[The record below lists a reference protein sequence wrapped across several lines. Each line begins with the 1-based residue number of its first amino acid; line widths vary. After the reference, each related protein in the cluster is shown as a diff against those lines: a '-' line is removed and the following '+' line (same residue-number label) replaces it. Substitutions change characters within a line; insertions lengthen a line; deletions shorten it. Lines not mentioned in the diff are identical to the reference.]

1 MIDSGIDIAHPDLVG
16 RVARGYLARVGG
28 SDITDLDGHGTFVAG
43 LISAIDGNGLGIK
56 GVAGNTPLYGI
67 RAPTLLVSE
76 IADAIVWAV
85 DNGARVINLSLGG
98 DERSAVVTS
107 AIDYALDRNVLVVAA
122 AGNSGDADNSAV
134 YPAADIGG
142 VQGGFS
148 RGLSVAAVRP
158 DLQHAAFSTSN
169 DFVSVAAPG
178 AAMGDCRFGV
188 FSTIPA
194 SSGVTSWDEPFS
206 CAVVYGLAH
215 VDAGRWAYAA
225 GTSFSAPIVSGIAAL
240 ALAVNPGLRND
251 QLATVLK
258 RSASGSPDAGW
269 NQRTGWGVVNAA
281 RAVGL
286 AQRFDML
293 PPSVELKVKQRV
305 RALRVSLNTSDQVA
319 AGGDLAPA
327 AVTRMLEISSD
338 GVNYEELKIPAGTS
352 PVAQT
357 VRVPS
362 KSTRW
367 LRATACDGNLN
378 CQVATTRPLKPL
390 LAKPLMRLKVKKRA
404 GKRIVLQLTWAKAA
418 GLVGKGKVIFE
429 WRKKRLWR
437 QAAKK
442 KVRFGQK
449 TRIVVRANNAGKY
462 RFRAKLKAGRDWRAR
477 SSNIATKAVP
487 ARAFR

>member
-1 MIDSGIDIAHPDLVG
+1 M
-16 RVARGYLARVGG
+16 GG

-225 GTSFSAPIVSGIAAL
+225 GTSFSASIVSGIAAL

-293 PPSVELKVKQRV
+293 PTQRRVEGQAARPSLARQPEHERSGCGRRRPGAGRRDSDAGDLERRRQLRGAEDPSRHLSGRPDGSRSVEVDTLASSYRV
-305 RALRVSLNTSDQVA
+305 RRQPQLPGGYDPAVEAVARETAHAAESEEARGQAYSAPAHVGEGGRSGRQGEGHIRVAQEAAMASGCEEEGALRAEDADSRQGEQCRQVPLPSQA
-319 AGGDLAPA
+319 QGWPRLAG
-327 AVTRMLEISSD
+327 
-338 GVNYEELKIPAGTS
+338 
-352 PVAQT
+352 AQQQHRNEGRT
-357 VRVPS
+357 
-362 KSTRW
+362 
-367 LRATACDGNLN
+367 G
-378 CQVATTRPLKPL
+378 
-390 LAKPLMRLKVKKRA
+390 
-404 GKRIVLQLTWAKAA
+404 A
-418 GLVGKGKVIFE
+418 GLSLTDETHERHTETVLGSP
-429 WRKKRLWR
+429 
-437 QAAKK
+437 
-442 KVRFGQK
+442 
-449 TRIVVRANNAGKY
+449 T
-462 RFRAKLKAGRDWRAR
+462 
-477 SSNIATKAVP
+477 S
-487 ARAFR
+487 

>member
-1 MIDSGIDIAHPDLVG
+1 MVSLTLVLIFLLLFGVVVYWSNEPKLFNVRQVAKEKAAG
-16 RVARGYLARVGG
+16 RNENLVTGHVTTSTLIMVANQLLDKPGGYL
-28 SDITDLDGHGTFVAG
+28 T
-43 LISAIDGNGLGIK
+43 N
-56 GVAGNTPLYGI
+56 
-67 RAPTLLVSE
+67 
-76 IADAIVWAV
+76 
-85 DNGARVINLSLGG
+85 
-98 DERSAVVTS
+98 
-107 AIDYALDRNVLVVAA
+107 
-122 AGNSGDADNSAV
+122 
-134 YPAADIGG
+134 
-142 VQGGFS
+142 
-148 RGLSVAAVRP
+148 
-158 DLQHAAFSTSN
+158 
-169 DFVSVAAPG
+169 
-178 AAMGDCRFGV
+178 
-188 FSTIPA
+188 
-194 SSGVTSWDEPFS
+194 
-206 CAVVYGLAH
+206 
-215 VDAGRWAYAA
+215 
-225 GTSFSAPIVSGIAAL
+225 
-240 ALAVNPGLRND
+240 
-251 QLATVLK
+251 
-258 RSASGSPDAGW
+258 
-269 NQRTGWGVVNAA
+269 
-281 RAVGL
+281 
-286 AQRFDML
+286 DML

-319 AGGDLAPA
+319 AGGDLAPG